1 MLDTCYNVMKPDS
14 GRKSV
19 FFCWQTKEFTCI
31 LFSCRGRYHFDGF
44 TVQVVCLVFN
54 INLWLFELY
63 FGLFNTNF
71 RLLSSSFNRKFDS
84 VRNHILVSSWS
95 LQDNFCA
102 DQLGIEH
109 RLFPDCQP
117 TCIFWI
123 GQIRILHLVVL
134 P

>member
-1 MLDTCYNVMKPDS
+1 VVES
-14 GRKSV
+14 H
-19 FFCWQTKEFTCI
+19 FFLLANQRIYLRFIFLSWQA
-31 LFSCRGRYHFDGF
+31 SFDGF

-63 FGLFNTNF
+63 FGLFNINF

-84 VRNHILVSSWS
+84 VRNHILVSSWP

-117 TCIFWI
+117 TYIFWI

>member
-1 MLDTCYNVMKPDS
+1 VEK
-14 GRKSV
+14 V
-19 FFCWQTKEFTCI
+19 IFFCWQTKEFTCF
-31 LFSCRGRYHFDGF
+31 LFSCRGRHHFDGF

-54 INLWLFELY
+54 LYFRFFEVY
-63 FGLFNTNF
+63 FGLFNIYF
-71 RLLSSSFNRKFDS
+71 RLLSSSFSRKLDN
-84 VRNHILVSSWS
+84 VRNHILVSSWP

>member
-1 MLDTCYNVMKPDS
+1 MLCNLTAVES
-14 GRKSV
+14 H
-19 FFCWQTKEFTCI
+19 FFLLASQEFTCV
-31 LFSCRGRYHFDGF
+31 LFSCCGRHYFDGF
-44 TVQVVCLVFN
+44 TVQVVYLVFN

-63 FGLFNTNF
+63 FGLFNINF
-71 RLLSSSFNRKFDS
+71 RLLSSSFNHELDS
-84 VRNHILVSSWS
+84 VRNHILVSFWP

-117 TCIFWI
+117 TYIFWI